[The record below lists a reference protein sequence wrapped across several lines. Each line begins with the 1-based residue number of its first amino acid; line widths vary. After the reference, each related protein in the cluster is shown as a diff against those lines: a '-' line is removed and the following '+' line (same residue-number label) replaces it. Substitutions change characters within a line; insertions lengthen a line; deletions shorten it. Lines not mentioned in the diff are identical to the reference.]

1 VTGAERERGA
11 VLAVVAISLT
21 FLISVT
27 AITIDLGR
35 LSLRRRDMQAIADM
49 VSLDMARLLNGRTN
63 AEILSP
69 TAVPKWDDELRLSAE
84 RNDFTSSKLSY
95 RLGDMDGATFVENE
109 DPAHRSTAVE
119 ITATDDLDY
128 FFAPGGGSVTRKAIG
143 TLGAKACIS
152 IGSFAA
158 AYNANPS
165 SLLGTLLGKA
175 LNASVVSYSG
185 LANAQVT
192 LADIATNLGFGT
204 PSELLTATV
213 NRKDFYLATANALRQ
228 AGDAADATVL
238 ESIAAATNS
247 SSTFDFGD
255 LVHVDQGGEQAALS
269 TAFNVLDLV
278 AGSAFLANGTNALSI
293 PSLGLSIPGLTS
305 ASASVQVIQ
314 APQSGCGSVGGP
326 PVRTSQVQ
334 VTLDLTI
341 NLGGLLGLAT
351 VHITQ
356 TLASATGTLANPLS
370 CGPPALVNVAVSSAL
385 VTTSITQR
393 ILGIPLTITPAAQGA
408 GGSTVSFII
417 PPDSLNRIKRSGSG
431 DIGLAG
437 TNISGLNVLLQPVL
451 NTVFTQ
457 VDAILLHPMSQF
469 VGITVAG
476 ADVEVLNY
484 SCNVVTLAQ

>member
-1 VTGAERERGA
+1 
-11 VLAVVAISLT
+11 
-21 FLISVT
+21 
-27 AITIDLGR
+27 
-35 LSLRRRDMQAIADM
+35 
-49 VSLDMARLLNGRTN
+49 
-63 AEILSP
+63 EILSP

-269 TAFNVLDLV
+269 TAFN
-278 AGSAFLANGTNALSI
+278 ANGTNALSI

-417 PPDSLNRIKRSGSG
+417 PPDSLNRIKR
-431 DIGLAG
+431 
-437 TNISGLNVLLQPVL
+437 
-451 NTVFTQ
+451 
-457 VDAILLHPMSQF
+457 
-469 VGITVAG
+469 
-476 ADVEVLNY
+476 
-484 SCNVVTLAQ
+484 